1 MNIVK
6 TIVLATIIPT
16 TVTSRAADLYS
27 MKVLSRGRKSK
38 DIILMKVTGDR
49 KTLSITIDACGTLM
63 EFTTSDSATAQQKG
77 FQDFVTKYT
86 LQACEP

>member
-1 MNIVK
+1 MTRLLIAAIMLMP
-6 TIVLATIIPT
+6 TITNAV
-16 TVTSRAADLYS
+16 DLYS

-38 DIILMKVTGDR
+38 DIIMMKITGDR

-63 EFTTSDSATAQQKG
+63 EFTTSDATTAQQKG